1 MRKKYF
7 GKVFAAAILALLMV
21 VVTACGSGNNEGSSS
36 STNNGSSP
44 SASPS
49 TPEESPSASLEKIK
63 IKGIGHASWFKSGMD
78 EVLIAAAEKT
88 GIELEIEKI
97 PEGMDGVN
105 LVKARFA
112 TGDKPDL
119 LFYYAGLGDTQGFG
133 KMSDTFVSQEDQP
146 WITNFDKESWK
157 GIMTA
162 LEDGKYYGAPYGG
175 SNTSVVLYNKKVFES
190 LGLQV
195 PTTMDEF
202 WSVSEALKK
211 GGKIPVYLSGKD
223 AWTLQLPV
231 QHAQATSSTAEIL
244 AKIDV
249 NQAKFT
255 DWSARKTGL
264 QFLKDVTSKG
274 LTNKDVLSD
283 TYDNAQ
289 KALATGEAGM
299 YIMATWVMT
308 DIASKFPDQTAD
320 IGAFIMPYQGADADK
335 SYIFAPNAVFVVK
348 GKNEEAAQKFVNF
361 FESLEAQNIFFGK
374 DGGIPAI
381 KGVTVTS
388 LTPAE
393 LEAKAFL
400 DAGRASGDGFSM
412 KYDINA
418 AFPAYLQDIIIGGKT
433 PEQVLEAQQKDYE
446 KAAKAKDDPNFK

>member
-1 MRKKYF
+1 MRKKHF
-7 GKVFAAAILALLMV
+7 GKTFVASILAMFMV
-21 VVTACGSGNNEGSSS
+21 VVTACGGGNNTS
-36 STNNGSSP
+36 STNNASAP

-49 TPEESPSASLEKIK
+49 ASEESPSVPLEKIK
-63 IKGIGHASWFKSGMD
+63 IKGIGHASWFKAGMD

-133 KMSDTFVSQEDQP
+133 KMSETFVSQEDQP
-146 WITNFDKESWK
+146 WIANFDKESWK

-162 LEDGKYYGAPYGG
+162 YEDGLYYGAPYGG
-175 SNTSVVLYNKKVFES
+175 TNTSVVLYNKKVFES

-211 GGKIPVYLSGKD
+211 GGKIPLYLSGKD

-231 QHAQATSSTAEIL
+231 QHAQASPSTAEVL

-249 NQAKFT
+249 NEAKFA
-255 DWSARKTGL
+255 DWTARKTGL

-320 IGAFIMPYQGADADK
+320 IGAFLMPYQGAEADK

-348 GKNEEAAQKFVNF
+348 GENEEAAQKFVNF
-361 FESLEAQNIFFGK
+361 FESLEAQNIFFSK

-381 KGVTVTS
+381 KGVTETS

-393 LEAKAFL
+393 LEAKALL
-400 DAGRASGDGFSM
+400 DAGKASGDGFSM

>member
-1 MRKKYF
+1 MRKKHF
-7 GKVFAAAILALLMV
+7 GSVFVAAILALLMV
-21 VVTACGSGNNEGSSS
+21 VVTACGSGNKESSS
-36 STNNGSSP
+36 SPADSAQSDSP
-44 SASPS
+44 SA
-49 TPEESPSASLEKIK
+49 PEANASAPLEKIK
-63 IKGIGHASWFKSGMD
+63 IKGIGHASWFKNGMD
-78 EVLIAAAEKT
+78 EVIIAAAKKT
-88 GIELEIEKI
+88 GIELELEKI

-146 WITNFDKESWK
+146 WITNFDKSSWK

-162 LEDGKYYGAPYGG
+162 LEDGLYYGAPYGG

-190 LGLQV
+190 LGLKV

-231 QHAQATSSTAEIL
+231 QHAQATPSTAEVL

-255 DWSARKTGL
+255 DWTARKTGL

-308 DIASKFPDQTAD
+308 DIAKKFPDQTAD

-348 GKNEEAAQKFVNF
+348 GKNEEAAQRFVNF

-393 LEAKAFL
+393 LEAKALL
-400 DAGRASGDGFSM
+400 DSGKASGDGYVM

-418 AFPAYLQDIIIGGKT
+418 AFPAYLQDIITGGKT